1 MEAFAEFSDCTPA
14 FWSLVKFVSETLGYT
29 QRGHT
34 RADSRVKTY
43 CHTELYSLFNSH
55 GLNIDDDT
63 VSRIISYSQKLSN
76 NNNEFTNFGLFSL
89 NDVIHFTNFFLF
101 YC

>member
-29 QRGHT
+29 QRGRT

-63 VSRIISYSQKLSN
+63 VSCIISYRTAWLKMALSWLWTVFKYTG
-76 NNNEFTNFGLFSL
+76 E
-89 NDVIHFTNFFLF
+89 
-101 YC
+101 